1 MNTRSETKANPLAQA
16 AEVVPDGAG
25 YALSIAARLAGAL
38 ASLYIAI
45 DQSYDRTQALAAG
58 AAVIALLKL
67 VPLPPT
73 ASVWL
78 SSLGAGVLFFG
89 GSLLLGYEAGVVMLA
104 AGAIGALAGLLQSHR
119 GGNQLVAAVSAFFM
133 GSGITA
139 AGVALILFT
148 IEG

>member
-1 MNTRSETKANPLAQA
+1 MSTRSETNANPLAQA
-16 AEVVPDGAG
+16 VEGVPDGAG
-25 YALSIAARLAGAL
+25 YALSIGARVAGAL

-58 AAVIALLKL
+58 AAVIALISL
-67 VPLPPT
+67 VPLPS
-73 ASVWL
+73 AARAWF

-119 GGNQLVAAVSAFFM
+119 GESQLVAAVSAFFM